1 LVVSRIGDQ
10 ITVRLILLQSQ
21 YYGSDIAVHNIKK
34 IDLNLLVVLDALLD
48 ERNVTRAAARLGY
61 TQPTISGMLT
71 RLRDLFGDPLFVR
84 TQRGLLATPR
94 AQALAAPLKQLLA
107 DSRRLVARDVFDPAS
122 AKATFSISSND
133 YMQQAVLVPLIKVL
147 RDEARNVRIAI
158 TPPIIEGLAEALA
171 RGQIDLAITIP
182 EFAMSDLR
190 SRLLYR
196 EHYVVAVRPQHPL
209 ARRAAMTVERFC
221 NYDHVVVSPTGGSF
235 EGPTDQA
242 LARLQLRRKV
252 RYSVPSFLLL
262 PEMLQ
267 TDDLV
272 ALVPFRLL
280 SENNKR
286 LVVLNPP
293 VDVPGFDVIAVWHP
307 RVDKDIAHR
316 WLRSRLVNIAK
327 IPWAK
332 AAPTAVI
339 QPLHRVDD
347 GVHFADFACRKAAQ
361 SNMLVH
367 GGLAIGG
374 CGRSGGL
381 RHCASTT
388 PEPGERKGRLA
399 GRSLKLD
406 HVDAGQG
413 DLVDDRIRQRVS
425 RNLFLKGVVARHSVD
440 RHDHVKAAQGGQD
453 RRE

>member
-1 LVVSRIGDQ
+1 VAACLGRLARKLRIGDQ

-21 YYGSDIAVHNIKK
+21 YYGSDIAMHNIKK

-107 DSRRLVARDVFDPAS
+107 DSQRLVARDVFDPAS

-133 YMQQAVLVPLIKVL
+133 YMQQALLVPLIKVL
-147 RDEARNVRIAI
+147 RDEARHVRIAI

-182 EFAMSDLR
+182 EFAVSDLR

-221 NYDHVVVSPTGGSF
+221 NYDHLVVSPTGGSF

-272 ALVPFRLL
+272 ALVPSRLL

-316 WLRSRLVNIAK
+316 WLRGRLVNIAK
-327 IPWAK
+327 IP
-332 AAPTAVI
+332 
-339 QPLHRVDD
+339 
-347 GVHFADFACRKAAQ
+347 
-361 SNMLVH
+361 
-367 GGLAIGG
+367 
-374 CGRSGGL
+374 
-381 RHCASTT
+381 
-388 PEPGERKGRLA
+388 
-399 GRSLKLD
+399 
-406 HVDAGQG
+406 
-413 DLVDDRIRQRVS
+413 
-425 RNLFLKGVVARHSVD
+425 
-440 RHDHVKAAQGGQD
+440 
-453 RRE
+453 

>member
-1 LVVSRIGDQ
+1 MAACLGRLARKLRIGDQ

-21 YYGSDIAVHNIKK
+21 YYGSDIAMHNIKK

-48 ERNVTRAAARLGY
+48 ERNVTRAAVRLGY

-107 DSRRLVARDVFDPAS
+107 DSQRLVARDVFDPAS

-133 YMQQAVLVPLIKVL
+133 YMQQALLVPLIKVL
-147 RDEARNVRIAI
+147 RDEARHVRIAI

-182 EFAMSDLR
+182 EFAVSDLR

-272 ALVPFRLL
+272 ALVPSRLL

-327 IPWAK
+327 IP
-332 AAPTAVI
+332 
-339 QPLHRVDD
+339 
-347 GVHFADFACRKAAQ
+347 
-361 SNMLVH
+361 
-367 GGLAIGG
+367 
-374 CGRSGGL
+374 
-381 RHCASTT
+381 
-388 PEPGERKGRLA
+388 
-399 GRSLKLD
+399 
-406 HVDAGQG
+406 
-413 DLVDDRIRQRVS
+413 
-425 RNLFLKGVVARHSVD
+425 
-440 RHDHVKAAQGGQD
+440 
-453 RRE
+453 